1 MRFVHVLAVVAV
13 ASALLVG
20 CARTETFDIT
30 VRNDTGGPVT
40 IALTKDGPPFERMWA
55 GPEDLAIE
63 SPLNDEQHGYAVL
76 PPGRSADVSVEGKF
90 DRGTRGYVRVYRGDP
105 DLSGMI
111 AIGPVSP
118 NRLDVPLRPGANQIV
133 IGESQGRLVQQ
144 RGGPAADVA
153 AETEGP
159 AEATAAAQPASPA
172 AAR

>member
-1 MRFVHVLAVVAV
+1 MRFAHVLAFVALAC
-13 ASALLVG
+13 ASLVG
-20 CARTETFDIT
+20 CARTEKFDIT

-63 SPLNDEQHGYAVL
+63 SPKNDEQHGYAVL
-76 PPGRSADVSVEGKF
+76 PPGRSADVSVQGKF
-90 DRGTRGYVRVYRGDP
+90 DRGTRGYVRVYRGEP
-105 DLSGMI
+105 DLSGMV

-153 AETEGP
+153 AESEEP
-159 AEATAAAQPASPA
+159 AEAPTTQPASPA